1 MPNVET
7 TYFQL
12 WSWASN
18 LWLVDVDSPW
28 IVFSPMP
35 RVEAQR
41 ATFRFAYLF
50 LCFLVHFCTSCL
62 IWLFTMWVL
71 KFPVFSRETA
81 GSSRCPRPAASFSA
95 RKNLYEGIS
104 CRALDDVTVG
114 AGRAN
119 PKCMGS
125 PLGAQAATLRHGSW
139 KQPWPGGISSSGTSA
154 LLLEVFRLIESGLPD
169 CQEWSSSEINPLW
182 TLITPTNIFSPTPR
196 LVFDWLTGN
205 DGLAQLI
212 HKKGH
217 RHPACFAFLS
227 EFWIYFSSFGLWIV
241 PYIAGNQSL
250 EWVSYESHL
259 EVFELLFKWHA
270 QTLLNVNI

>member
-18 LWLVDVDSPW
+18 LWLVGVDSPW
-28 IVFSPMP
+28 VVFSPVP

-81 GSSRCPRPAASFSA
+81 GSSRCPRPAASFRA
-95 RKNLYEGIS
+95 RKNLYEGIL
-104 CRALDDVTVG
+104 CRALDNVTVG
-114 AGRAN
+114 AGHAN
-119 PKCMGS
+119 PKRVGS

-139 KQPWPGGISSSGTSA
+139 KQPWPGGISSSGRLSSA
-154 LLLEVFRLIESGLPD
+154 LGGLSTDWIRPARLSRV
-169 CQEWSSSEINPLW
+169 
-182 TLITPTNIFSPTPR
+182 IFIWNQPVMDFNYTYKHLQPNTQIG
-196 LVFDWLTGN
+196 VWLTN
-205 DGLAQLI
+205 
-212 HKKGH
+212 
-217 RHPACFAFLS
+217 
-227 EFWIYFSSFGLWIV
+227 W
-241 PYIAGNQSL
+241 
-250 EWVSYESHL
+250 EWRPRPVD
-259 EVFELLFKWHA
+259 
-270 QTLLNVNI
+270 T